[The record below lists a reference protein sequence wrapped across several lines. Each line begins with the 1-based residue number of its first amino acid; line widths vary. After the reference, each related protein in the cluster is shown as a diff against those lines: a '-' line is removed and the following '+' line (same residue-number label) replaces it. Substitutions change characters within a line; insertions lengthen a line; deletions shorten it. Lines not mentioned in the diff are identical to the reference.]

1 MESDQPSA
9 GLRLRRR
16 LARLLGLGQAQL
28 APGETRPVRRPP
40 AQRASYCYLGDHR
53 AVAVTHRGHRIYLDT
68 RDLGL
73 TPHIA
78 LDGIWEREVEEVL
91 LRLLRPGQ
99 TVAEV
104 GSNMGYH
111 SLAMAQAIGP
121 DGRLHAFEANPDVLP
136 LLRDTIVVNGYQDR
150 IALHPVA
157 ALDRAGEIAF
167 ASDPAHIGSGHWA
180 AESDAEHY
188 SRRRTVPAVPLDA
201 ALADVPALDLLRMD
215 AEGSEPQVLRGAE
228 QLLRR
233 SPGLR
238 IVTEWSPPMM
248 APRTAL
254 PEFIAWLGGHGFVAR
269 RIARSGRLEPVA
281 MEALPG
287 LPHGE
292 LVLDRQPRG

>member
-1 MESDQPSA
+1 MARDEPSA

-16 LARLLGLGQAQL
+16 IARWLGIGPAHL
-28 APGETRPVRRPP
+28 APGETRPPGQVPS
-40 AQRASYCYLGDHR
+40 QRDTYCYLGDHR
-53 AVAVTHRGHRIYLDT
+53 AVTVTHRGHRIFLDT

-78 LDGIWEREVEEVL
+78 LSGVWEREVEEVL

-99 TVAEV
+99 SVAEV

-121 DGRLHAFEANPDVLP
+121 HGRLHAFEANPDVLP
-136 LLRDTIVVNGYQDR
+136 LLRATIAVNGYDDR
-150 IALHPVA
+150 ITLHPVA
-157 ALDRAGEIAF
+157 ALDRAGEIEF

-180 AESDAEHY
+180 IEGGAANY
-188 SRRRTVPAVPLDA
+188 SRRAVVRAVTLDQ
-201 ALADVPALDLLRMD
+201 ALADVAALDLLRMD

-228 QLLRR
+228 ALLRR

-248 APRTAL
+248 AARTGL
-254 PEFIAWLGGHGFVAR
+254 PEFAAWLAGFGFAAWRISRGGW
-269 RIARSGRLEPVA
+269 LELLA
-281 MEALPG
+281 MADLPG
-287 LPHGE
+287 LPHG
-292 LVLDRQPRG
+292 